1 MKTKKPKKRGK
12 NMKISRGNNDDLR
25 IIRGGDGC
33 SG

>member
-1 MKTKKPKKRGK
+1 MKT
-12 NMKISRGNNDDLR
+12 SRGNNDDLR